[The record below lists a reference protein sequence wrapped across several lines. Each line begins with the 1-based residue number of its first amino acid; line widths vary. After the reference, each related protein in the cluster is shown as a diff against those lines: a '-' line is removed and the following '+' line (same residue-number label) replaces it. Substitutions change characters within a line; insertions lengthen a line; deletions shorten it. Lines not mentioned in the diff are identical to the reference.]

1 MKKHVLLSFLSLVK
15 LAGNQLS
22 ISEYTRANGT
32 VFDVVQTNETAICYL
47 EDKLHAMQEHIDCI
61 FYFSTTSV
69 QNEMLNFV
77 DNQGREQTQTHE
89 AIFLQRL
96 KQQYPHINCVAVPFD
111 DNADT
116 YASIRQTTDMSD
128 KIMTHFRE
136 QGWNTDDIV
145 VHVDMTG
152 GLRYASMM
160 MLAVMQFMKYRH
172 IPVVEVVYSNWKKG
186 IPNTV
191 TVQDVTE
198 VYRMFNLVSGADEF
212 VNFGSVKEIDDYF
225 KGRKQSDELRHLLD
239 TMRLFSDAIKICR
252 TQIMKKSV
260 HQLSDALQAFEQ
272 TKNKSLQEALFLQII
287 DVFRTEYGK
296 LLTES
301 VTDFDIIRWCVRKG
315 FLQQAMTL
323 CTEWLP
329 THIVEK
335 KICYPGD
342 NKIEINCGK
351 NKKDYHTWQQNFITT
366 YCTGAQSMPLTS
378 VRNHIA
384 EIFETYDKTKNIEQS
399 VQIFPAVAKQCR
411 AFFREFE
418 QQKSFLSQSYIDYNE
433 LKKVTKKYPALYR
446 VLHVLWADQLR
457 KNVSNYSGFISFIG
471 RLRVETLIR
480 QLISLKIPDYEKAL
494 NVNLDAGE
502 NQDSSSSSN
511 SSNTDKWERRL
522 AQYEQLFSSGVMKSN
537 YATDKAL
544 TILEGYYHIRT
555 GRNEMNHANDESVM
569 MSDKIEELIQTTLD
583 EIEGI
588 S

>member
-47 EDKLHAMQEHIDCI
+47 EDKLHATQEHIDCI

-69 QNEMLNFV
+69 KNETLDFV

-111 DNADT
+111 DKADT
-116 YASIRQTTDMSD
+116 YTSIQQITS
-128 KIMTHFRE
+128 MTQAIQAYFQE
-136 QGWNTDDIV
+136 KGWEPEDIAL
-145 VHVDMTG
+145 HVDMTG

-186 IPNTV
+186 TPNTV

-225 KGRKQSDELRHLLD
+225 KGREQSDELRHLLD

-252 TQIMKKSV
+252 TQIMRQSV
-260 HQLSDALQAFEQ
+260 HQLGDALQAFEQ
-272 TKNKSLQEALFLQII
+272 TKDKSLQESLFLQIM

-296 LLTES
+296 LLTDS

-335 KICYPGD
+335 KICYPGTD
-342 NKIEINCGK
+342 DIILNCGK
-351 NKKDYHTWQQNFITT
+351 NKIDYHTWQQTFITT
-366 YCTGAQSMPLTS
+366 YYQGTQSMPAIS
-378 VRNHIA
+378 VRNCIA
-384 EIFETYDKTKNIEQS
+384 KVFETYDKTGNMQKAVQEFPMLERQVTSFFKDFKKN
-399 VQIFPAVAKQCR
+399 KT
-411 AFFREFE
+411 
-418 QQKSFLSQSYIDYNE
+418 FLSRHSFEPRD
-433 LKKVTKKYPALYR
+433 VTFLMKAYPQLGR
-446 VLHVLWADQLR
+446 ILHVLWTASVE
-457 KNVSNYSGFISFIG
+457 KNMVTYSGFCDFLGAFRIETAMK
-471 RLRVETLIR
+471 RLMGL
-480 QLISLKIPDYEKAL
+480 QLEQYAVAFHVDEKILTGEKQKMP
-494 NVNLDAGE
+494 VSSAGA
-502 NQDSSSSSN
+502 
-511 SSNTDKWERRL
+511 DKWERRL
-522 AQYEQLFSSGVMKSN
+522 AQYEQMFSKGIMKSN
-537 YATDKAL
+537 YATDKVL
-544 TILEGYYHIRT
+544 PILEGYYHIRT

-569 MSDKIEELIQTTLD
+569 MSDKIKELIKTTLD
-583 EIEGI
+583 DIEGI